1 MKRIEKI
8 AKKQLD
14 DDPDSVSALS
24 DRIISSI
31 EVYRKVEERNIAEA
45 NLNIQKAIS
54 NITTGDIDE
63 ILESVV
69 NNMASIDASEQTLAL
84 LDKASEYIFE
94 EITERGAVTGFKTK
108 KQ

>member
-94 EITERGAVTGFKTK
+94 EINERGAVTGFKTK

>member
-84 LDKASEYIFE
+84 LDTIF
-94 EITERGAVTGFKTK
+94 FFF
-108 KQ
+108 